1 MTVSVVTGSSTGIG
15 FATALRLARDGHTVH
30 ASVRSEG
37 SGEALLE
44 AAGDLDVRLLVMDVD
59 DDRSVAD
66 GLGAVVADG
75 GVDVLVNNAGITA
88 GHCVEETP
96 MATFQA
102 VMNTNAW
109 GTLRCIQAVLPS
121 MRERGSGRIVNVTS
135 AAGRIGNATQGA
147 YCMSKWAAEA
157 LTECLAAEVTEFGIQ
172 VSAVEPGVIVT
183 PIFEKAMHDLADPR
197 SPYAGANQRV
207 GEWFLQSL
215 VAGSPLAPEA
225 VADAIADVLQAED
238 PPLRT
243 IVGEDAQAL
252 VAWRDHE
259 GHDAWIAQS
268 SADDD
273 EWWAWMTDVTKVPR
287 PAGRSAGGGTPAG

>member
-15 FATALRLARDGHTVH
+15 QATALRLARDGHTVFG
-30 ASVRSEG
+30 SVRSES
-37 SGEALLE
+37 SGQALLE

-66 GLGAVVADG
+66 ALGGLE
-75 GVDVLVNNAGITA
+75 VDVLVNNAGISS

-96 MATFQA
+96 LATFQA

-109 GTLRCIQAVLPS
+109 GIVRCVHAVLPS

-135 AAGRIGNATQGA
+135 AAGRLGNATQGA

-157 LTECLAAEVTEFGIQ
+157 LTESLAQEVATFGIK

-183 PIFEKAMHDLADPR
+183 PIFEKAMTDLASPD
-197 SPYAGANQRV
+197 SPYAEANQRM

-215 VAGSPLAPEA
+215 LTGAALAPEA
-225 VADAIADVLQAED
+225 VADVIAECVAADEPKLRYLVGPDAE
-238 PPLRT
+238 
-243 IVGEDAQAL
+243 AL
-252 VAWRDHE
+252 VAERAADPEAYARVGGGPTDDWWT
-259 GHDAWIAQS
+259 WI
-268 SADDD
+268 
-273 EWWAWMTDVTKVPR
+273 TGVTGVPR
-287 PAGRSAGGGTPAG
+287 A